1 MFVCLIIRI
10 FQLIFLVGTMLFF
23 HNKSAGTM
31 FRLVFSAKRTELVDV
46 DGYAFLCYYTLTV
59 VVS

>member
-1 MFVCLIIRI
+1 MFW
-10 FQLIFLVGTMLFF
+10 
-23 HNKSAGTM
+23 
-31 FRLVFSAKRTELVDV
+31 LVFSAKRTGLVDV